1 MKTILS
7 ILSLVI
13 ITSFAFTVNKQ
24 IDNNYKFNKHKIV
37 QTETDTVYF
46 YLNTNLSLEDNS
58 LRRHFNL
65 LPYGTNGCYFK
76 TTKDLGNTIS
86 INQTKN
92 NLLITKLK

>member
-7 ILSLVI
+7 IVSI
-13 ITSFAFTVNKQ
+13 IIISSFA
-24 IDNNYKFNKHKIV
+24 INNSSKKEVIFNKHKIV

-46 YLNTNLSLEDNS
+46 YLNTNLSLEDTS
-58 LRRHFNL
+58 LKRQLNL
-65 LPYGTNGCYFK
+65 LPYNTNGCYFK
-76 TTKDLGNTIS
+76 TTKDLGNIIS